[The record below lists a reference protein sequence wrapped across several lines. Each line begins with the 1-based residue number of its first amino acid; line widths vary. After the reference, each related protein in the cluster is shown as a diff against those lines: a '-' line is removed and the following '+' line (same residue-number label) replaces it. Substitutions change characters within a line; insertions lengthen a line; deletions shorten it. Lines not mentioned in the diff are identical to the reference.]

1 MRAFSRTDRE
11 KLSHEGPLGVRI
23 SDRFSQ
29 MSGASILDDLQA
41 RGLIHDTTDADAL
54 RERLDAGPITLY
66 HGIDPSASSLHI
78 GNYVGVLALRRFQ
91 DAGHNIIVL
100 VGGATGMVGDPGGR
114 SEERNLLDEET
125 LASNIAG
132 IRSQLERLVDLD
144 PGGATAEMVSNY
156 DWTKDMGVLD
166 FLRDVGKHVTVNQ
179 MVARDSVKSRMQS
192 EHGISYTE
200 FSYMLLQA
208 MDFHHLHV
216 AKGCDLQIGGSDQW
230 GNIAQGVDLIRR
242 REGAHAHGLTWP
254 LITRADGQK
263 FGKSVSGAVWLD
275 PERTSP
281 YEFHQYWKNTDDR
294 DVERFLLQLTLLP
307 VAEIGSIMA
316 DHNEAPQERRAQ
328 QALADAVTEL
338 IHGAEMVT
346 SANTAAKVMFSNE
359 APTADDLA
367 ALRGVVPETEIAIG
381 DLGDEPVVELLLAS
395 GLASSKRDAR
405 QSLKDGAVRWNGEK
419 VDGEL
424 ALEAGVVAMLQKG
437 KRNKHLVVLR

>member
-1 MRAFSRTDRE
+1 
-11 KLSHEGPLGVRI
+11 
-23 SDRFSQ
+23 
-29 MSGASILDDLQA
+29 MSGASILDDLSA
-41 RGLIHDTTDADAL
+41 RGLIHDTTNLDSL
-54 RERLDAGPITLY
+54 RERLDAGPVTLY

-91 DAGHNIIVL
+91 DAGHNVIVL

-125 LASNIAG
+125 LAHNIAG
-132 IRSQLERLVDLD
+132 ISSQLERLVDLEAAA
-144 PGGATAEMVSNY
+144 GRSSELVSNY
-156 DWTKDMGVLD
+156 DWTKDIGVLD

-179 MVARDSVKSRMQS
+179 MVARDSVKTRMES

-208 MDFHHLHV
+208 MDFHWLNV
-216 AKGCDLQIGGSDQW
+216 NKNCELQIGGSDQW

-242 REGAHAHGLTWP
+242 REGAHVHGLTWP

-307 VAEIGSIMA
+307 LDEIASIMER
-316 DHNEAPQERRAQ
+316 HNEAAHERSAQ

-338 IHGAEMVT
+338 VHGPEAVE
-346 SANTAAKVMFSNE
+346 AAGRAASVLFGGV

-367 ALRGVVPETEIAIG
+367 TLRGVVPEAELVAADLHETEPFVDLLVESELVKSRREARQAITDGSVKWNGDKVELESQTSVDALTAGAIG
-381 DLGDEPVVELLLAS
+381 LLQR
-395 GLASSKRDAR
+395 GKKNKRLI
-405 QSLKDGAVRWNGEK
+405 SLT
-419 VDGEL
+419 
-424 ALEAGVVAMLQKG
+424 
-437 KRNKHLVVLR
+437 

>member
-1 MRAFSRTDRE
+1 
-11 KLSHEGPLGVRI
+11 
-23 SDRFSQ
+23 
-29 MSGASILDDLQA
+29 MSGASILDDLSA
-41 RGLIHDTTDADAL
+41 RGLIHDTTNLDSL
-54 RERLDAGPITLY
+54 RERLDAGPVTLY

-91 DAGHNIIVL
+91 DAGHNVIVL

-307 VAEIGSIMA
+307 VAEIGAIM
-316 DHNEAPQERRAQ
+316 DEHTKAPQERRAQ

>member
-1 MRAFSRTDRE
+1 
-11 KLSHEGPLGVRI
+11 
-23 SDRFSQ
+23 
-29 MSGASILDDLQA
+29 MSGASILDDLAA
-41 RGLIHDTTDADAL
+41 RGLIHDTTDIDAL

-91 DAGHNIIVL
+91 DHGHNVIVL
-100 VGGATGMVGDPGGR
+100 VGGSTGMVGDPGGR
-114 SEERNLLDEET
+114 SEERNLLDEES
-125 LASNIAG
+125 LAHNIAG
-132 IRSQLERLVDLD
+132 IRGQLEKLVDFE
-144 PGGATAEMVSNY
+144 PASGQTEMVSNY
-156 DWTKDMGVLD
+156 DWTKDVGVLD
-166 FLRDVGKHVTVNQ
+166 FFREVGKHVTVNQ
-179 MVARDSVKSRMQS
+179 MVARDSVKSRMES

-208 MDFHHLHV
+208 FDYWWLHTN
-216 AKGCDLQIGGSDQW
+216 KDCDLQIGGSDQW

-242 REGAHAHGLTWP
+242 REQNHVHALTWP

-294 DVERFLLQLTLLP
+294 DVERFLLQLTLMP
-307 VAEIGSIMA
+307 VDEIMSLMA
-316 DHNEAPQERRAQ
+316 SHAEAPHERRAQ

-338 IHGAEMVT
+338 VHGGAAVEG
-346 SANTAAKVMFSNE
+346 ANLAAGVMFGKADPTPE
-359 APTADDLA
+359 ALA
-367 ALRGVVPETEIAIG
+367 TIRGFVPETEIDASA
-381 DLGDEPVVELLLAS
+381 LAESSEPFVELLTET

-405 QSLKDGAVRWNGEK
+405 QALGDGAARWNGEK
-419 VDGEL
+419 LDGSEAEL
-424 ALEAGVVAMLQKG
+424 LTAGTVALLQKG